1 MFYFVIEI
9 IFKRNNVKE
18 CEILRFQAFKKK
30 NFILKKKKNFIY
42 IHNPLCSMHIFS
54 LKFLG
59 LIKVKR

>member
-30 NFILKKKKNFIY
+30 FYTEKKKELHIY
-42 IHNPLCSMHIFS
+42 T
-54 LKFLG
+54 
-59 LIKVKR
+59 

>member
-30 NFILKKKKNFIY
+30 FYTEKKKNFIY
-42 IHNPLCSMHIFS
+42 IHNPLRSMHIFS
-54 LKFLG
+54 LKFLS

>member
-30 NFILKKKKNFIY
+30 FYTEKKRTSYIY
-42 IHNPLCSMHIFS
+42 IIHYVLCIF
-54 LKFLG
+54 FH
-59 LIKVKR
+59 

>member
-30 NFILKKKKNFIY
+30 FYTEKKKNFIY
-42 IHNPLCSMHIFS
+42 IHN

>member
-30 NFILKKKKNFIY
+30 FYTEKKKNFIY
-42 IHNPLCSMHIFS
+42 IYIIHYVLCIF
-54 LKFLG
+54 FH
-59 LIKVKR
+59 